1 MDSTTLLLLV
11 VPLVLGLIFNAVK
24 FMRFI
29 GFVTGARR
37 KTGASGRL
45 GDDDHLSFEER
56 VAERLRDLDRE
67 NRRSEGPSNAH
78 PAPQEFGRRRA

>member
-29 GFVTGARR
+29 GFLMGARR
-37 KTGASGRL
+37 KAGAHGL
-45 GDDDHLSFEER
+45 GGDDHLSFDER

-67 NRRSEGPSNAH
+67 NRRNEGSSNAH
-78 PAPQEFGRRRA
+78 PAPQEFGRRQA

>member
-29 GFVTGARR
+29 GFLTGARR
-37 KTGASGRL
+37 KAGAHGL
-45 GDDDHLSFEER
+45 GGDDHLSFDER

-67 NRRSEGPSNAH
+67 TRRNESPSSAH
-78 PAPQEFGRRRA
+78 PIPQEFGRRQA